1 MSEVSES
8 EMIEAIEAAHVAI
21 KAHCKMQE
29 ELAAEVGDKSKKK
42 SYSHETHDDA
52 LKARIIEA
60 TYDKYYKIAKQGLA
74 KADRKEAFG
83 AVRTELNA
91 TFSEEELSEN
101 GWMIDQYVKSS
112 QKKAIRDLVLNDGQR
127 LDNRKTTEIR
137 PISGEVDYLP
147 MTHGSAIFTRGETQS
162 LTTLTLG
169 SKLDQQ
175 KIDSPMVERTER
187 FLLHYNFPP
196 FSTGEARPLR
206 GVSRREVGHGNLA
219 LRAIKPVLPSIEEC
233 PYTIRLV
240 SEILESN
247 GSSSMATV
255 CAGIMALMDGGV
267 PIKSPVSGIAMGL
280 ISDEETGKYAILS
293 DILGDEDHLG
303 DMDFKVTGTAKGITA
318 CQMDI
323 KVKGLSMD
331 LLKDAL
337 NQAKEGRAHILGE
350 ILKVISDAKDDYKP
364 HAPRIVSIEIPT
376 DCIGAI
382 IGPGGKIIQ
391 EIQAETETNISIDE
405 VDGKGIVEISSA
417 NKGGLDA
424 AEKRV
429 RQIAFPPTIEIGAE
443 YEGKIKTVVPY
454 GAFVEIL
461 PGQDGLLHVSEYD
474 WTRVENSADVFKEG
488 ELIKFKVTGRD
499 PKSGKVKLSR
509 KALMPRPERKENAEN

>member
-1 MSEVSES
+1 MVEGEMSEVSES

-101 GWMIDQYVKSS
+101 AWMIDQYVKSS

-175 KIDSPMVERTER
+175 KSTVQWLSVLSVSCFTIISLHSLLARLGHCVVLVVVRLDTVIWR
-187 FLLHYNFPP
+187 FVRSSRF
-196 FSTGEARPLR
+196 FLR
-206 GVSRREVGHGNLA
+206 
-219 LRAIKPVLPSIEEC
+219 LRSVLIQ
-233 PYTIRLV
+233 
-240 SEILESN
+240 
-247 GSSSMATV
+247 
-255 CAGIMALMDGGV
+255 
-267 PIKSPVSGIAMGL
+267 
-280 ISDEETGKYAILS
+280 SD
-293 DILGDEDHLG
+293 
-303 DMDFKVTGTAKGITA
+303 
-318 CQMDI
+318 
-323 KVKGLSMD
+323 
-331 LLKDAL
+331 
-337 NQAKEGRAHILGE
+337 
-350 ILKVISDAKDDYKP
+350 
-364 HAPRIVSIEIPT
+364 
-376 DCIGAI
+376 
-382 IGPGGKIIQ
+382 
-391 EIQAETETNISIDE
+391 
-405 VDGKGIVEISSA
+405 
-417 NKGGLDA
+417 
-424 AEKRV
+424 
-429 RQIAFPPTIEIGAE
+429 
-443 YEGKIKTVVPY
+443 
-454 GAFVEIL
+454 
-461 PGQDGLLHVSEYD
+461 
-474 WTRVENSADVFKEG
+474 
-488 ELIKFKVTGRD
+488 
-499 PKSGKVKLSR
+499 
-509 KALMPRPERKENAEN
+509 